1 MLEQRYHFR
10 PKLLRI
16 IKALHFGTKGKVRTY
31 GHLSRPFQIMNGV
44 RQGDVLAP
52 SLFNLFLDAVMERA
66 LEGHVNDCVRIF
78 YHSEAELVGSRR
90 KMTYESFVQD
100 LVYADD
106 MCLVAATREAL
117 EGMLHSVNR
126 VCRDVGLA
134 INTTKTKIMSV
145 LPSSLHQHHHP
156 HPVVLSP
163 HSAPVEVVEEFQFLE
178 SIVSSAC
185 TLDSDICSRIS
196 KASKSFTYLS
206 RILWYKRKIK
216 LATKLRVVKGVIL
229 PTLLY
234 GSETWAPTVSQLQ
247 RLRSFAMRCL
257 RIILRVSV
265 RDKLRNV
272 EIRARAGVMTVE
284 SMIRRRLQWLGHLS
298 RMDLSRVPRQLMVC
312 CPEGGKHM
320 AGSQKLRWNDVVSKY
335 LKKGELLS
343 DWRQI
348 ARDRTEWK
356 SFVNALVEDMNVNS
370 EVMEKQKKD
379 ERKKRWEEAALL
391 GFQWLCGRGCIFN
404 AQSKAGFVNHQRQK
418 HGPQASILSTCQFCG
433 SQFHPQGLTNHEK
446 ACCRV

>member
-1 MLEQRYHFR
+1 MLEQRYHFP

-16 IKALHFGTKGKVRTY
+16 IKALHFGTRGKVRTC

-44 RQGDVLAP
+44 RQGDVLTP

-66 LEGHVNDCVRIF
+66 LEGHVNDGVRIF
-78 YHSEAELVGSRR
+78 YHPEAELVGSRR
-90 KMTYESFVQD
+90 KMTHESFVQD

-126 VCRDVGLA
+126 VCRAVGLA

-145 LPSSLHQHHHP
+145 LPLSPHQL

-163 HSAPVEVVEEFQFLE
+163 HSAPVEVVEEFQYLR
-178 SIVSSAC
+178 SIMSSAC
-185 TLDSDICSRIS
+185 TLDSEICSRIS

-216 LATKLRVVKGVIL
+216 LATKLRVLKAVVL

-247 RLRSFAMRCL
+247 RLQSFVMRCL

-284 SMIRRRLQWLGHLS
+284 SMIRRRLHLS
-298 RMDLSRVPRQLMVC
+298 RMDLSWVPRQLMVC
-312 CPEGGKHM
+312 CPEGGKRM
-320 AGSQKLRWNDVVSKY
+320 PGGQKLRWNDVVSKD
-335 LKKGELLS
+335 LKKGEILS

-348 ARDRTEWK
+348 AKDRR
-356 SFVNALVEDMNVNS
+356 
-370 EVMEKQKKD
+370 ME
-379 ERKKRWEEAALL
+379 EFCECIGRRYECELRGNGEAEE
-391 GFQWLCGRGCIFN
+391 G
-404 AQSKAGFVNHQRQK
+404 
-418 HGPQASILSTCQFCG
+418 
-433 SQFHPQGLTNHEK
+433 
-446 ACCRV
+446 